1 MSVGRR
7 YKSKVQALIH
17 RVLEESLSDV
27 MILDQ
32 RFDIDMGRDI
42 SMPEQSI
49 DTQIL
54 GEDVLMSDENFDW
67 IAVGGAAIVQEQ
79 SIDTQILGEDVLMS
93 DENFDWIAIEG
104 AELAQEQSVD
114 TKALR
119 EDVFMFDENFGWI
132 AVERAVLAQ
141 EETVSDLAGET
152 DVLVWGQP
160 ESVEILAGQ
169 PMRCAESAIPMAQ
182 IVGGYQM
189 LEGRE
194 RLTTQWGKSL
204 KKKRVSL
211 ILSPQ
216 TLDFAAKSD
225 ILLDYSMTGTIIFY
239 NFQLIKVPSSQTQ
252 RSSPRETA
260 SAWSKLS
267 LHYRKGP

>member
-1 MSVGRR
+1 M
-7 YKSKVQALIH
+7 
-17 RVLEESLSDV
+17 
-27 MILDQ
+27 MLDQ
-32 RFDIDMGRDI
+32 GFDDMDMGRDI
-42 SMPEQSI
+42 SMPEQSV

-67 IAVGGAAIVQEQ
+67 IAVEGAAIVQEQ
-79 SIDTQILGEDVLMS
+79 SVDTKALGEDVLMS
-93 DENFDWIAIEG
+93 DENFDWVAIEG
-104 AELAQEQSVD
+104 AVLAQEQSVD
-114 TKALR
+114 PKPLW
-119 EDVFMFDENFGWI
+119 EDVLMFDENFGWI

-141 EETVSDLAGET
+141 EESASDLAGET

-169 PMRCAESAIPMAQ
+169 LMRYAESAIPMAQ
-182 IVGGYQM
+182 IVGGYEM

-225 ILLDYSMTGTIIFY
+225 ILFDYSMTGTIIFY

-252 RSSPRETA
+252 RFSPRETA